1 MKAQELANYFA
12 KKIGKPISFA
22 IDETQIG
29 GSFSAE
35 LTYVIEPIAVS
46 EENVLHALVTL
57 KSRTIKS
64 GTVKLPKSPVL
75 NDEVDIPFA
84 DGDNMTLVLTMA
96 IAESEGDC
104 LLTLPEES
112 MMRQVFEFLQRRL
125 TNREMVRIGI
135 GGP

>member
-57 KSRTIKS
+57 KSRTIK
-64 GTVKLPKSPVL
+64 V
-75 NDEVDIPFA
+75 A
-84 DGDNMTLVLTMA
+84 
-96 IAESEGDC
+96 
-104 LLTLPEES
+104 
-112 MMRQVFEFLQRRL
+112 R
-125 TNREMVRIGI
+125 
-135 GGP
+135 